1 MGSIANYRNSAMKRG
16 DIYNVRLDPVE
27 GSEQGGSRPV
37 IVVSRNAINTSS
49 PTVLAIPCSS
59 YRQGKR
65 VYVTQVLIY
74 APEGGLSADS
84 IALAEQV
91 CILSKSRFGDYRGS
105 LSIAT
110 MEQISMAL
118 AIALDLPTKEDFDL
132 QL

>member
-1 MGSIANYRNSAMKRG
+1 MGSIANYRDSSIKRG
-16 DIYNVRLDPVE
+16 DVYNVRLDPVE
-27 GSEQGGSRPV
+27 GFKQGGSRPV

-49 PTVLAIPCSS
+49 PTVLAIPCTT

-65 VYVTQVLIY
+65 VYATQVLIH
-74 APEGGLSADS
+74 APEGGLSNDS

-91 CILSKSRFGDYRGS
+91 RILSKSRFGDYRGS
-105 LSIAT
+105 LSIDT
-110 MEQISMAL
+110 MEQISTAL

>member
-1 MGSIANYRNSAMKRG
+1 MKRG

-49 PTVLAIPCSS
+49 PTILAIPCTT

-91 CILSKSRFGDYRGS
+91 RILSKSRFGNYRGS

-118 AIALDLPTKEDFDL
+118 ALALDLPTKEDFDL